1 MPDAVGRRARDA
13 VIIQLGSRVANHSDC
28 HSDRDYA
35 IGARGGLSV
44 KFGLFYQLP
53 CAPEQSEA
61 VRYRETVEQI
71 IHADE
76 IGFDVAWLAELHFF
90 QPFSVM
96 PAPLIV
102 ATAIAQRTRRIRL
115 GTGVSLLPFH
125 HPLKLA
131 EEAAT
136 VDILSD
142 GRLDLGVGR
151 GTIAVHFQ
159 GFNVSR
165 DESRERFEESIE
177 IIRQAWTTESFSYS
191 GKYYQVPETS
201 VVPKP
206 VQKPHP
212 PIRIAANSPETAAF
226 AGLKG
231 YDILAASPINPLPG
245 FYDHIHTYRAA
256 LKAAGHKAEKGDV
269 AGAFFVNSS
278 ESVAR
283 SRAEYE
289 PSIMHYFRTIGA
301 QAQRGD
307 RSQYDGSYAYLKQ
320 VRERVAAISWDTIA
334 DTMGIFGP
342 PEQCIARI
350 EEIYREAKINQLVCW
365 FNPGGRIP
373 HRDVLAAMDR
383 FATRVIP
390 AVRHLGE

>member
-1 MPDAVGRRARDA
+1 
-13 VIIQLGSRVANHSDC
+13 
-28 HSDRDYA
+28 
-35 IGARGGLSV
+35 V

-53 CAPEQSEA
+53 CAADQSETT
-61 VRYRETVEQI
+61 RYHETIEQI
-71 IHADE
+71 IFADE
-76 IGFDVAWLAELHFF
+76 IGFDTAWLAELHFF
-90 QPFSVM
+90 QPFSIM

-102 ATAIAQRTRRIRL
+102 AAAIAQRAQRIRL

-125 HPLKLA
+125 HPLRLA

-136 VDILSD
+136 VDILSG

-165 DESRERFEESIE
+165 EESRERFEESLE
-177 IIRQAWTTESFSYS
+177 IIERAWTNESFSYS
-191 GKYYQVPETS
+191 GKHYQITETS
-201 VVPKP
+201 LVPKP
-206 VQKPHP
+206 LQKPHP
-212 PIRIAANSPETAAF
+212 PLRIAANSPETAAF

-231 YDILAASPINPLPG
+231 YDILAASPINPMPG
-245 FYDHIHTYRAA
+245 FIGHISNYRTALTQAGHNPDHRDVAA
-256 LKAAGHKAEKGDV
+256 L
-269 AGAFFVNSS
+269 FFTNTSASIVH
-278 ESVAR
+278 
-283 SRAEYE
+283 SRTEYE
-289 PSIMHYFRTIGA
+289 HSLMHYFRTIGE

-320 VRERVAAISWDTIA
+320 VRERVAAISWETVA
-334 DTMGIFGP
+334 DTMAIFGS

-350 EEIYREAKINQLVCW
+350 EEIYNGARIDQLVCW

-373 HRDVLAAMDR
+373 HRDVLAAMER
-383 FATRVIP
+383 FATKVIP

>member
-1 MPDAVGRRARDA
+1 LYRRIAA
-13 VIIQLGSRVANHSDC
+13 A
-28 HSDRDYA
+28 A
-35 IGARGGLSV
+35 PGGLSM

-53 CAPEQSEA
+53 CAPDQSEPT
-61 VRYRETVEQI
+61 RYSETVEQV

-76 IGFDVAWLAELHFF
+76 LGFDTAWLAELHFF
-90 QPFSVM
+90 RPFSIM

-125 HPLKLA
+125 HPLRLA
-131 EEAAT
+131 AEAAT
-136 VDILSD
+136 VDILSG

-165 DESRERFEESIE
+165 EESRERFEESLE
-177 IIRQAWTTESFSYS
+177 IIGRAWTTESFSFN

-206 VQKPHP
+206 LQKPHP

-231 YDILAASPINPLPG
+231 YDVLVASPINPMPG
-245 FYDHIHTYRAA
+245 FFGHVESYREALAKAGHQAQQRDVAA
-256 LKAAGHKAEKGDV
+256 L
-269 AGAFFVNSS
+269 FFTHSS
-278 ESVAR
+278 ESIAR
-283 SRAEYE
+283 SRTEYE
-289 PSIMHYFRTIGA
+289 PSMMHYFRTIGE

-320 VRERVAAISWDTIA
+320 VRERVATMSWEMVA
-334 DTMGIFGP
+334 DTMAIFGS

-350 EEIYREAKINQLVCW
+350 EEIYRGARINQLVCW

-373 HRDVLAAMDR
+373 HRDVMAAMER
-383 FATRVIP
+383 FATKVIP

>member
-1 MPDAVGRRARDA
+1 M
-13 VIIQLGSRVANHSDC
+13 
-28 HSDRDYA
+28 
-35 IGARGGLSV
+35 

-53 CAPEQSEA
+53 CAPDQSES
-61 VRYRETVEQI
+61 VRYGETVEQV

-76 IGFDVAWLAELHFF
+76 LGFDTAWLAELHFF
-90 QPFSVM
+90 RPFSVM

-125 HPLKLA
+125 HPLRLA
-131 EEAAT
+131 AEAAT
-136 VDILSD
+136 VDILSG

-165 DESRERFEESIE
+165 DESRERFEESLE
-177 IIRQAWTTESFSYS
+177 IIRQAWTTESFSYN
-191 GKYYQVPETS
+191 GKYFQLPDTA

-206 VQKPHP
+206 LQRPHP
-212 PIRIAANSPETAAF
+212 PLRIAANSPETAAF
-226 AGLKG
+226 AGANG
-231 YDILAASPINPLPG
+231 YDVLVASPINPMPG
-245 FYDHIHTYRAA
+245 FFGHVERYRAA
-256 LKAAGHKAEKGDV
+256 LAQAGHPPAQRDV
-269 AGAFFVNSS
+269 AALFFTHSS

-283 SRAEYE
+283 TRAEFE
-289 PSIMHYFRTIGA
+289 PSMMHYFRTIGE
-301 QAQRGD
+301 QARRGD

-320 VRERVAAISWDTIA
+320 VRDRVASMSWEMVA
-334 DTMGIFGP
+334 DTMAVFGSP
-342 PEQCIARI
+342 DQCIERI
-350 EEIYREAKINQLVCW
+350 EEIYRGARINQLVCW

-373 HRDVLAAMDR
+373 HREVMAAMER

-390 AVRHLGE
+390 AVRQLGQ